1 MLFSI
6 RVNLSVLAKHN
17 VMLNNIIKLL
27 VHLLKE
33 CKKKRSARSTSSSI
47 NKYANINKEI
57 HFIIN
62 TYLVDTY
69 IT

>member
-1 MLFSI
+1 
-6 RVNLSVLAKHN
+6 
-17 VMLNNIIKLL
+17 MLNNIIKLL

-62 TYLVDTY
+62 TYLVEVFVASTSRGRRPRKLCESF
-69 IT
+69 